1 MLPDHRRTHR
11 RVFGRHELSYARI
24 ERRRGLHLHVCIYVV
39 SILQKHILAQVNFV
53 GDVVIVLRGKNAC
66 RCSGTKEKM
75 LLSQQLPFAEID
87 VDTASVVPPDLTEQT
102 ARLRCARCHTLRLAN
117 RDVYR
122 LFCCGLL
129 HRFRQ
134 DTYAFSTVWL
144 LLISSDKVKCAKRNC
159 EN

>member
-11 RVFGRHELSYARI
+11 RVFGRI

-39 SILQKHILAQVNFV
+39 SILQKYILAQVNFV
-53 GDVVIVLRGKNAC
+53 GDVVIVLRGKNAF
-66 RCSGTKEKM
+66 RCSGKKEKIR
-75 LLSQQLPFAEID
+75 LVLTDSSSFSEID
-87 VDTASVVPPDLTEQT
+87 VDTASVVPPDLAEQT

-144 LLISSDKVKCAKRNC
+144 LLISRDKVKYAKRNC
-159 EN
+159 EKLKK